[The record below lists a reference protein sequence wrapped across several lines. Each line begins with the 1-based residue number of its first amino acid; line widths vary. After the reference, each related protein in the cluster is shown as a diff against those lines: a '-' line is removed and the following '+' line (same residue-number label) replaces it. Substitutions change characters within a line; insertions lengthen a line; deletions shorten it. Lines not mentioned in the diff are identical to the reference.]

1 VHASPDQRGPDQVKA
16 EKKAERQ
23 ANGMACRYVRGLR
36 VFIKDQETT
45 KFVDRDVNG
54 SVNIGLL
61 WISDNIQGLSRPQV
75 FVRPEKEKK
84 KAAKFT
90 KSLPAQ
96 NSG

>member
-1 VHASPDQRGPDQVKA
+1 MSDSGGI
-16 EKKAERQ
+16 RQ
-23 ANGMACRYVRGLR
+23 GKSN
-36 VFIKDQETT
+36 ETHSY
-45 KFVDRDVNG
+45 DRDVNG

-61 WISDNIQGLSRPQV
+61 WISDNIKGRSRPKV
-75 FVRPEKEKK
+75 FVRPEKEK